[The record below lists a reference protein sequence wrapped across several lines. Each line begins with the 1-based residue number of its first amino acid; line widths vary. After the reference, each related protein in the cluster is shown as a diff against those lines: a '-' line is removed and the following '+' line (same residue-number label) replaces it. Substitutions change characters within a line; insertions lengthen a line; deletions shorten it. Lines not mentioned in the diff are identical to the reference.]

1 MCSGKEL
8 SDEQIENY
16 LRVVNEK
23 GDYKTEAEKLFGS
36 NIIGKQIE
44 EEIKK
49 YNLLEFKKE
58 KRAEGEQNPVSIT
71 ITLPEMEGEENET
84 K

>member
-1 MCSGKEL
+1 MIGLEKINKET
-8 SDEQIENY
+8 N
-16 LRVVNEK
+16 
-23 GDYKTEAEKLFGS
+23 
-36 NIIGKQIE
+36 

-71 ITLPEMEGEENET
+71 ITLPEMEGEENDT